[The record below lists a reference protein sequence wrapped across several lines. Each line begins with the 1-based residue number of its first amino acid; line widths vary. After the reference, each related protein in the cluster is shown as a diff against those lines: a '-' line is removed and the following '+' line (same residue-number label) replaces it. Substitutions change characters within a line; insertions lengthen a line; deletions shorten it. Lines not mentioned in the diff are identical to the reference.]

1 MTSLADIARRA
12 GVSSSTVSRVLA
24 GSRHPVSAATQERVM
39 AAVRELN
46 FRPNL
51 LARGL
56 ATSRTHVL
64 GAIVHD
70 ISDPY
75 FGAIVRGLEQGARA
89 GNYHLFVCG
98 SDRDAVRELAE
109 VEALMS
115 RRVDALIFTGGGID
129 DPSYQSRLR
138 RVLSDYRAQG
148 GVVVQLAPAGVPGRR
163 IEPDNHGGTEMVVR
177 HLAEL
182 GHRRIGY
189 VAGPAQIRT
198 SAIRLDGYLAGLKA
212 TRLRADDGLIV
223 SGDFSVASGAKAT
236 AELLATRPDVTAIV
250 AANDI
255 TAFGVLDELDRR
267 GIRVPADISVAG
279 FDDIEAASLVRP
291 RLTTARIPIT
301 ELGRAGA
308 EMAQAL
314 LAGKRPRS
322 VVLPSELV
330 VRDSTGR
337 PPRRR

>member
-1 MTSLADIARRA
+1 MASLSDIARRA
-12 GVSSSTVSRVLA
+12 GVSPSTVSRVLA
-24 GSRHPVSAATQERVM
+24 GSSHPVNVETQDRVIRAA
-39 AAVRELN
+39 RELN

-56 ATSRTHVL
+56 ATSRSNVL

-75 FGAIVRGLEQGARA
+75 FGAVVRGLEESARA

-98 SDRDAVRELAE
+98 SDRDAVRELAQ

-129 DPSYQSRLR
+129 DPSYQSKLR
-138 RVLSDYRAQG
+138 HVLADYRRQG
-148 GVVVQLAPAGVPGRR
+148 GVVVQLAPAALAARR
-163 IEPDNHGGTEMVVR
+163 IEPDNHGGTEIVVQ

-189 VAGPAQIRT
+189 VAGPKHIRT
-198 SAIRLDGYLAGLKA
+198 STIRLEGFRAGLA
-212 TRLRADDGLIV
+212 AAGLPADDRFIAC
-223 SGDFSVASGAKAT
+223 GDFSVAGGAKA
-236 AELLATRPDVTAIV
+236 AGELVSARLDVTAIV

-255 TAFGVLDELDRR
+255 TALGVLDELDRR
-267 GIRVPADISVAG
+267 GIRVPEDVSVAG
-279 FDDIEAASLVRP
+279 FDDIEVASLVRP
-291 RLTTARIPIT
+291 RLTTARIPLA

-322 VVLPSELV
+322 VVVPAKLV
-330 VRDSTGR
+330 VRDSTG
-337 PPRRR
+337 PA

>member
-1 MTSLADIARRA
+1 MTSLTDIARRA
-12 GVSSSTVSRVLA
+12 GVSPSTVSRVLA
-24 GSRHPVSAATQERVM
+24 GSRHPVSAATQERVTR
-39 AAVRELN
+39 AAQALN

-56 ATSRTHVL
+56 ATSRSKVL

-75 FGAIVRGLEQGARA
+75 FGTIVRGLEECARA

-98 SDRDAVRELAE
+98 SDRDAERELAQ

-115 RRVDALIFTGGGID
+115 RRVDGLIFTGGGID
-129 DPSYQSRLR
+129 DPTYQRKLR
-138 RVLSDYRAQG
+138 RVLADYRRQG
-148 GVVVQLAPAGVPGRR
+148 GVVVQLAPAAVPARR
-163 IEPDNHGGTEMVVR
+163 IEPDNRGGSEMVVR

-189 VAGPAQIRT
+189 VSGPAHIRT
-198 SAIRLDGYLAGLKA
+198 SAIRLEGFRAGLA
-212 TRLRADDGLIV
+212 AAGLRANDRFIACGE
-223 SGDFSVASGAKAT
+223 FSVGGGAKAA
-236 AELLATRPDVTAIV
+236 AELVSGGLNLTAIV

-267 GIRVPADISVAG
+267 GIRVPEDISVAG

-291 RLTTARIPIT
+291 RLTTARIPIA

-322 VVLPSELV
+322 VVLPAELV
-330 VRDSTGR
+330 VRDSTGT
-337 PPRRR
+337 PPTRR